1 MEDTEHQIVDI
12 VSRRLRYLRPGQR
25 LDLDE
30 PLKPL
35 GLDSMA
41 SIDLLIDLED
51 AFDVTVG
58 DADLTEANFLTA
70 RSLHDMI
77 VRLRSAPAYG
87 GATP

>member
-1 MEDTEHQIVDI
+1 MEDTEQQIVEI
-12 VSRRLRYLRPGQR
+12 VSRRLKYLRPGQR
-25 LDLDE
+25 LGLDE

-77 VRLRSAPAYG
+77 VRLRSTPAYG
-87 GATP
+87 GTTP